1 MYICCVLGAN
11 TANNQERHPPRCAL
25 MASTHGTSMVKT
37 VFDANTGQLL
47 GARMVGAEV
56 NELFQGFVVAMGLET
71 PEEELMHNV
80 FPHRTLSEM
89 MHESV
94 FDSYGRAIHI

>member
-1 MYICCVLGAN
+1 
-11 TANNQERHPPRCAL
+11 

-37 VFDANTGQLL
+37 VFDTNTGQLL
-47 GARMVGAEV
+47 GARMVGVEV

-80 FPHRTLSEM
+80 FPHPTLSEM

>member
-1 MYICCVLGAN
+1 M
-11 TANNQERHPPRCAL
+11 AL
-25 MASTHGTSMVKT
+25 THGTSMVKT

-47 GARMVGAEV
+47 SARMVGAEA
-56 NELFQGFVVAMGLET
+56 NELFQEFVVAMGLET
-71 PEEELMHNV
+71 PEEELMHTV
-80 FPHRTLSEM
+80 IPHPTLSEM

>member
-1 MYICCVLGAN
+1 
-11 TANNQERHPPRCAL
+11 

-71 PEEELMHNV
+71 PEEELM
-80 FPHRTLSEM
+80 
-89 MHESV
+89 
-94 FDSYGRAIHI
+94 